1 MEKLTLNELWSLE
14 QYAQC
19 RSEFRQ
25 EVLHHKQVRRLSIG
39 PNVSLLF
46 EDRIT
51 IRYQVQEM
59 LRVERICEP
68 QGIVEE
74 LAVYNPLIPD
84 GMNWKATML
93 IQFDDVEERR
103 IALRNM
109 VGIEQRVWVQI
120 EGFEPVYAVADED
133 LERSTEDKTSA
144 VHFLRFELDS
154 AMGQTVAGGASLSAG
169 IQHGAYQHTI
179 PKVSNDIICSL
190 RADLS
195 C

>member
-1 MEKLTLNELWSLE
+1 MEKLNPDELWSLE
-14 QYAQC
+14 KYAQC

-25 EVLHHKQVRRLSIG
+25 EVLNHKQARRLSIG

-59 LRVERICEP
+59 LRVERIFEP

-74 LAVYNPLIPD
+74 LAAYNPLIPD

-109 VGIEQRVWVQI
+109 VGIEQRVWVRV
-120 EGFEPVYAVADED
+120 EDFPPVYAIADED
-133 LERSTEDKTSA
+133 LERSTEEKTSA

-154 AMGQTVAGGASLSAG
+154 DMRQAMARGASLSAG
-169 IQHGAYQHTI
+169 IQHSAYQHTI
-179 PKVSNDIICSL
+179 PTVSSDIISSL
-190 RADLS
+190 SADLS
-195 C
+195 F

>member
-1 MEKLTLNELWSLE
+1 MDKLTLDELWSLE

-19 RSEFRQ
+19 RSEYRQ
-25 EVLHHKQVRRLSIG
+25 EVLHHKQARRLSIG
-39 PNVSLLF
+39 PSVSLLF
-46 EDRIT
+46 EDRMT

-59 LRVERICEP
+59 LRVERIFEP
-68 QGIVEE
+68 QGIAEE
-74 LAVYNPLIPD
+74 LAAYNPLIPD

-103 IALRNM
+103 IALRDM
-109 VGIEQRVWVQI
+109 VGIERRVWVQV
-120 EGFEPVYAVADED
+120 EGCEPVYAVADED
-133 LERSTEDKTSA
+133 LQRSTEDKTSA

-154 AMGQTVAGGASLSAG
+154 EMGQAVASGASLSAG

-179 PKVSNDIICSL
+179 PTVSSDIIYSL

>member
-1 MEKLTLNELWSLE
+1 MEKLNPDELWSLE
-14 QYAQC
+14 KYAQC

-25 EVLHHKQVRRLSIG
+25 EVLNHKQARRLSIG

-59 LRVERICEP
+59 LRVERIFEP

-74 LAVYNPLIPD
+74 LAAYNPLIPD

-109 VGIEQRVWVQI
+109 VGIEQRVWVRV
-120 EGFEPVYAVADED
+120 EDFPPVYAIADED
-133 LERSTEDKTSA
+133 LERSTEEKTSA

-154 AMGQTVAGGASLSAG
+154 DMGQAMARGASLSAG
-169 IQHGAYQHTI
+169 IQHSAYQHTI
-179 PKVSNDIICSL
+179 PTVSSDIIYSL
-190 RADLS
+190 CADLS
-195 C
+195 F

>member
-1 MEKLTLNELWSLE
+1 MEKLTLDELWSLE

-19 RSEFRQ
+19 RSEFQQ
-25 EVLHHKQVRRLSIG
+25 EVLNHKQARRLSIG

-59 LRVERICEP
+59 LRVERIFES

-74 LAVYNPLIPD
+74 LAAYNPLIPD

-93 IQFDDVEERR
+93 IQFDDVEARR

-109 VGIEQRVWVQI
+109 VGIEQRVWVQVD
-120 EGFEPVYAVADED
+120 GFEPVYAIADED
-133 LERSTEDKTSA
+133 LERSTEEKTSA
-144 VHFLRFELDS
+144 VHFLRFELNS
-154 AMGQTVAGGASLSAG
+154 KMGQAVASGASLSAG
-169 IQHGAYQHTI
+169 IQHDAYQHTI
-179 PKVSNDIICSL
+179 PTVSSDIVYSL
-190 RADLS
+190 CADLS

>member
-1 MEKLTLNELWSLE
+1 MEKLNPDELWSLE
-14 QYAQC
+14 KYAQC

-25 EVLHHKQVRRLSIG
+25 EVLNHKQARRLSIG

-59 LRVERICEP
+59 LRVERIFEP

-74 LAVYNPLIPD
+74 LAAYNPLIPD

-109 VGIEQRVWVQI
+109 VGIEQRVWVRV
-120 EGFEPVYAVADED
+120 EDFPPVYAIADED
-133 LERSTEDKTSA
+133 LERSTEEKTSA

-154 AMGQTVAGGASLSAG
+154 DMGQAMARGASLSAG
-169 IQHGAYQHTI
+169 IQHSAYQHTI
-179 PKVSNDIICSL
+179 PAVSSDIISSL
-190 RADLS
+190 SADLS
-195 C
+195 F

>member
-1 MEKLTLNELWSLE
+1 MEKLTLDELWSLE

-25 EVLHHKQVRRLSIG
+25 EVLNHKQARRLSIG

-59 LRVERICEP
+59 LRVERIFEP

-109 VGIEQRVWVQI
+109 VGIEQRVWVQVD
-120 EGFEPVYAVADED
+120 GFEPVYAVADED

-144 VHFLRFELDS
+144 VHFLCFELDS
-154 AMGQTVAGGASLSAG
+154 EMGQAVASGASLSAG

-179 PKVSNDIICSL
+179 PTVSNDIIYSL

>member
-25 EVLHHKQVRRLSIG
+25 EVLNHKQVRRLSIG

-59 LRVERICEP
+59 LRVERIFEP

-109 VGIEQRVWVQI
+109 VGIEQQVWVQI
-120 EGFEPVYAVADED
+120 DGFEPVYAVADED

-154 AMGQTVAGGASLSAG
+154 EMGRTVAGGASLSAG

-179 PKVSNDIICSL
+179 PTVSNDIICSL

>member
-1 MEKLTLNELWSLE
+1 MEKLNPDELWSLE
-14 QYAQC
+14 KYAQC

-25 EVLHHKQVRRLSIG
+25 EVLNHKQARRLSIG

-59 LRVERICEP
+59 LRVERIFEP

-74 LAVYNPLIPD
+74 LAAYNPLIPD

-109 VGIEQRVWVQI
+109 VGIEQRVWVRV
-120 EGFEPVYAVADED
+120 EDFPPVYAIADED
-133 LERSTEDKTSA
+133 LERSTEEKTSA

-154 AMGQTVAGGASLSAG
+154 DMRQAMVRGASLSAG
-169 IQHGAYQHTI
+169 IQHSAYQHTI
-179 PKVSNDIICSL
+179 PTVSSDIISSL
-190 RADLS
+190 CADLS
-195 C
+195 F

>member
-1 MEKLTLNELWSLE
+1 MEKLNPDELWSLE
-14 QYAQC
+14 KYAQC

-25 EVLHHKQVRRLSIG
+25 EVLNHKQARRLSIG

-59 LRVERICEP
+59 LRVERIFEP

-74 LAVYNPLIPD
+74 LAAYNPLIPD

-109 VGIEQRVWVQI
+109 VGIEQRVWVRV
-120 EGFEPVYAVADED
+120 EDFPPVYAIADED
-133 LERSTEDKTSA
+133 LERSTEEKTSA

-154 AMGQTVAGGASLSAG
+154 DMRQAMARGASLSAG
-169 IQHGAYQHTI
+169 IQHSAYQHSSPT
-179 PKVSNDIICSL
+179 VSSDIISSL
-190 RADLS
+190 SADLS
-195 C
+195 F

>member
-1 MEKLTLNELWSLE
+1 MEKLNPDELWSLE
-14 QYAQC
+14 KYAQC

-25 EVLHHKQVRRLSIG
+25 EVLNHKQARRLSIG

-59 LRVERICEP
+59 LRVERIFEL
-68 QGIVEE
+68 QGIAEE
-74 LAVYNPLIPD
+74 LAAYNPLIPD

-109 VGIEQRVWVQI
+109 VGIEQRVWVRV
-120 EGFEPVYAVADED
+120 EDFPPVYAIADED
-133 LERSTEDKTSA
+133 LERSTEEKTSA

-154 AMGQTVAGGASLSAG
+154 DMRQAMARGASLSAG
-169 IQHGAYQHTI
+169 IQHSAYQHTI
-179 PKVSNDIICSL
+179 PTVSSDIISSL
-190 RADLS
+190 SADLS
-195 C
+195 F

>member
-1 MEKLTLNELWSLE
+1 MEKLNPEELWSLE
-14 QYAQC
+14 KYAQC

-25 EVLHHKQVRRLSIG
+25 EVLNHKQARRLSIG

-59 LRVERICEP
+59 LRVERIFEP

-74 LAVYNPLIPD
+74 LAAYNPLIPD

-109 VGIEQRVWVQI
+109 VGIEQRVWVRV
-120 EGFEPVYAVADED
+120 EDFPPVYAIADED
-133 LERSTEDKTSA
+133 LERSTEEKTSA

-154 AMGQTVAGGASLSAG
+154 DMRQAMARGASLSAG
-169 IQHGAYQHTI
+169 IQHSAYQHTI
-179 PKVSNDIICSL
+179 PTVSSDIISSL
-190 RADLS
+190 SADLS
-195 C
+195 F

>member
-1 MEKLTLNELWSLE
+1 MEKLNPDELWSLE
-14 QYAQC
+14 KYAQC

-25 EVLHHKQVRRLSIG
+25 EVLNHKQARRLSIG

-59 LRVERICEP
+59 LRVERIFEP
-68 QGIVEE
+68 QGIAEE
-74 LAVYNPLIPD
+74 LAAYNPLIPD

-109 VGIEQRVWVQI
+109 VGIEQQVWVRV
-120 EGFEPVYAVADED
+120 EDFPPVYAIADED
-133 LERSTEDKTSA
+133 LERSTEEKTSA

-154 AMGQTVAGGASLSAG
+154 DMRQAMARGASLSAG
-169 IQHGAYQHTI
+169 IQHSAYQHTI
-179 PKVSNDIICSL
+179 PTVSSDISSSL
-190 RADLS
+190 SADLS
-195 C
+195 F

>member
-1 MEKLTLNELWSLE
+1 MEKLNPDELWSLE
-14 QYAQC
+14 KYAQC

-25 EVLHHKQVRRLSIG
+25 EVLNHKQARRLSIG

-59 LRVERICEP
+59 LRVERIFEP
-68 QGIVEE
+68 QGIAEE
-74 LAVYNPLIPD
+74 LAAYNPLIPD

-103 IALRNM
+103 IALRNL
-109 VGIEQRVWVQI
+109 VGIEQRVWVRV
-120 EGFEPVYAVADED
+120 EAFPPVYAIADED
-133 LERSTEDKTSA
+133 LERSTEEKTSA

-154 AMGQTVAGGASLSAG
+154 DMGQAMVRGASLSAG
-169 IQHGAYQHTI
+169 IQHSAYQHTI
-179 PKVSNDIICSL
+179 PTVSSDISSSL
-190 RADLS
+190 SADLS
-195 C
+195 F

>member
-1 MEKLTLNELWSLE
+1 MEKLTLEELWSLE
-14 QYAQC
+14 QYARC

-25 EVLHHKQVRRLSIG
+25 EVLNHKQARRLSIG

-46 EDRIT
+46 EDRMT

-59 LRVERICEP
+59 LRVERIFEP
-68 QGIVEE
+68 QGIAEE
-74 LAVYNPLIPD
+74 LAAYNPLIPD

-109 VGIEQRVWVQI
+109 VGIEQRVWVQVD
-120 EGFEPVYAVADED
+120 GFEPVYAVADED

-154 AMGQTVAGGASLSAG
+154 EMGQAVASGASLSAG

-179 PKVSNDIICSL
+179 PTVSSDIICSL

>member
-1 MEKLTLNELWSLE
+1 MEKLTLDELWSLE
-14 QYAQC
+14 QYARC

-25 EVLHHKQVRRLSIG
+25 EVLNHKQARRLSIG

-59 LRVERICEP
+59 LRVERIFEP

-109 VGIEQRVWVQI
+109 VGIEQRVWVQVD
-120 EGFEPVYAVADED
+120 GFEPVYAVADED

-154 AMGQTVAGGASLSAG
+154 EMGQTVAVGASLSAG

-179 PKVSNDIICSL
+179 PTVSNDIIYSL

>member
-1 MEKLTLNELWSLE
+1 MEKLNPDELWSLE
-14 QYAQC
+14 KYAQC

-25 EVLHHKQVRRLSIG
+25 EVLNHKQARRLSIG

-59 LRVERICEP
+59 LRVERIFEP
-68 QGIVEE
+68 QGIAEE
-74 LAVYNPLIPD
+74 LAAYNPLIPD

-109 VGIEQRVWVQI
+109 VGIEQRVWVRV
-120 EGFEPVYAVADED
+120 EDFPPVYAIADED
-133 LERSTEDKTSA
+133 LERSTEEKTSA

-154 AMGQTVAGGASLSAG
+154 DMRQAMARGASLSAG
-169 IQHGAYQHTI
+169 IQHSAYQHTI
-179 PKVSNDIICSL
+179 PTVSSDIISSL
-190 RADLS
+190 SADLS
-195 C
+195 F

>member
-1 MEKLTLNELWSLE
+1 MEKLNPEELWSLE
-14 QYAQC
+14 KYAQC

-25 EVLHHKQVRRLSIG
+25 EVLNHKQARRLSIG

-59 LRVERICEP
+59 LRVERIFEP
-68 QGIVEE
+68 QGIAEE
-74 LAVYNPLIPD
+74 LAAYNPLIPD

-109 VGIEQRVWVQI
+109 VGIEQRVWVRV
-120 EGFEPVYAVADED
+120 EDFPPVYAIADED
-133 LERSTEDKTSA
+133 LERSTEEKTSA

-154 AMGQTVAGGASLSAG
+154 DMRQAMARGASLSAG
-169 IQHGAYQHTI
+169 IQHSAYQHTI
-179 PKVSNDIICSL
+179 PTVSSDIISSL
-190 RADLS
+190 SADLS
-195 C
+195 F

>member
-1 MEKLTLNELWSLE
+1 MEKLNPEELWSLE
-14 QYAQC
+14 KYAQC

-25 EVLHHKQVRRLSIG
+25 EVLNHKQARRLSIG

-59 LRVERICEP
+59 LRVERIFEP

-74 LAVYNPLIPD
+74 LAAYNPLIPD

-109 VGIEQRVWVQI
+109 VGIEQRVWVRV
-120 EGFEPVYAVADED
+120 EDFPPVYAIADED
-133 LERSTEDKTSA
+133 LERSTEEKTSA

-154 AMGQTVAGGASLSAG
+154 DMRQAMARGASLSAG
-169 IQHGAYQHTI
+169 IQHSAYQHTI
-179 PKVSNDIICSL
+179 PTVSSDIIYSL
-190 RADLS
+190 CADLS
-195 C
+195 F

>member
-25 EVLHHKQVRRLSIG
+25 EVLNHKQVRRLSIG

-59 LRVERICEP
+59 LRVERIFEP

-109 VGIEQRVWVQI
+109 VGIEQQVWVQI
-120 EGFEPVYAVADED
+120 HGFEPVYAVADED

-154 AMGQTVAGGASLSAG
+154 EMGQAVAGGASLSAG

-179 PKVSNDIICSL
+179 PTVSNEFICSL

>member
-25 EVLHHKQVRRLSIG
+25 EVLNHKQVRRLSIG

-59 LRVERICEP
+59 LRVERIFEP

-120 EGFEPVYAVADED
+120 DGFEPVYAVADED

-144 VHFLRFELDS
+144 VHFLRFELD
-154 AMGQTVAGGASLSAG
+154 AEMGQTVAGGASLSAG

-179 PKVSNDIICSL
+179 PTVSNDIICSL

>member
-1 MEKLTLNELWSLE
+1 MLN
-14 QYAQC
+14 
-19 RSEFRQ
+19 
-25 EVLHHKQVRRLSIG
+25 HKQARRLSIG

-59 LRVERICEP
+59 LRVERIFEP

-109 VGIEQRVWVQI
+109 VGIEQRVWVQVD
-120 EGFEPVYAVADED
+120 GFEPVYAVADED
-133 LERSTEDKTSA
+133 LERSTEYKTSA

-154 AMGQTVAGGASLSAG
+154 EMGQTVAGGASLSAG

-179 PKVSNDIICSL
+179 PAVSNDIICSL

>member
-1 MEKLTLNELWSLE
+1 MEKLNPEELWSLE
-14 QYAQC
+14 KYAQC

-25 EVLHHKQVRRLSIG
+25 EVLNHKQARRLSIG
-39 PNVSLLF
+39 PNVCLLF

-51 IRYQVQEM
+51 IRYQVKEM
-59 LRVERICEP
+59 LRVERIFEP

-74 LAVYNPLIPD
+74 LAAYNPLIPD

-109 VGIEQRVWVQI
+109 VGIEQRVWVRV
-120 EGFEPVYAVADED
+120 EDFPPVYAIADED
-133 LERSTEDKTSA
+133 LERSTEEKTSA

-154 AMGQTVAGGASLSAG
+154 DMRQAMARGASLSAG
-169 IQHGAYQHTI
+169 IQHSAYQHTI
-179 PKVSNDIICSL
+179 PTVASDIISSL
-190 RADLS
+190 SADLS
-195 C
+195 F

>member
-1 MEKLTLNELWSLE
+1 MEKLTLGELWSLE

-25 EVLHHKQVRRLSIG
+25 EVLNHKQARRLSIG

-59 LRVERICEP
+59 LRVERIFEP

-120 EGFEPVYAVADED
+120 DGFEPVYAVADED

-144 VHFLRFELDS
+144 VHFLRFELD
-154 AMGQTVAGGASLSAG
+154 AEMGQTVAGGASLSAG

-179 PKVSNDIICSL
+179 PTVSNDIICSL

>member
-1 MEKLTLNELWSLE
+1 MEKLNPEELWSLE
-14 QYAQC
+14 KYAQC

-25 EVLHHKQVRRLSIG
+25 EVLNHKQARRLSIG

-59 LRVERICEP
+59 LRVERIFEP

-74 LAVYNPLIPD
+74 LAAYNPLIPD

-109 VGIEQRVWVQI
+109 VGIEQRVWVRV
-120 EGFEPVYAVADED
+120 EDFPPVYAIADED
-133 LERSTEDKTSA
+133 LERSTEEKTSA

-154 AMGQTVAGGASLSAG
+154 DMRQAMARGASRSAG
-169 IQHGAYQHTI
+169 IQHSAYQHTI
-179 PKVSNDIICSL
+179 PTVSSDIIYSL
-190 RADLS
+190 CADLS
-195 C
+195 F

>member
-25 EVLHHKQVRRLSIG
+25 EVLNHKQVRRLSIG

-59 LRVERICEP
+59 LRVERMFEP

-109 VGIEQRVWVQI
+109 VGIEQQVWVQI
-120 EGFEPVYAVADED
+120 DGFEPVYAVADED

-154 AMGQTVAGGASLSAG
+154 EMGQAVAGGASLSAG

-179 PKVSNDIICSL
+179 PTVSNEVICSL

>member
-1 MEKLTLNELWSLE
+1 MLN
-14 QYAQC
+14 
-19 RSEFRQ
+19 
-25 EVLHHKQVRRLSIG
+25 HKQARRLSIG

-59 LRVERICEP
+59 LRVERIFEP

-74 LAVYNPLIPD
+74 LAAYNPLIPD

-109 VGIEQRVWVQI
+109 VGIEQRVWVRV
-120 EGFEPVYAVADED
+120 EDFPPVYAIADED
-133 LERSTEDKTSA
+133 LERSTEEKTSA

-154 AMGQTVAGGASLSAG
+154 DMGQAMARGASLSAG
-169 IQHGAYQHTI
+169 IQHSAYQHTI
-179 PKVSNDIICSL
+179 PTVSSDIISSL
-190 RADLS
+190 CADLS
-195 C
+195 F